1 MKAFG
6 VSLEYNLLGFLE
18 ERLIFWILHD
28 TIAQN
33 VLKIRSR
40 YEDDLRVATVS

>member
-1 MKAFG
+1 M
-6 VSLEYNLLGFLE
+6 Y
-18 ERLIFWILHD
+18 WDLHD
-28 TIAQN
+28 TIPQN